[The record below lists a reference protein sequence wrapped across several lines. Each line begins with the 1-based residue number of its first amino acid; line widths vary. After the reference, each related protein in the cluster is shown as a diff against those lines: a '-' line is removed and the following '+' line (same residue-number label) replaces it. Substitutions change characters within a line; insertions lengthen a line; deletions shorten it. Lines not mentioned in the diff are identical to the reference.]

1 MRLLTLF
8 LVSAVLFTCFG
19 CNDKE
24 PEQPNV
30 AGEPRKDSQ
39 LFVNP
44 DALRNPLS
52 TVDISPMDMA
62 YFPVDYPKLKM
73 ANPAIGAP
81 VARVIY
87 SRPHLGGRALFG
99 GVLKY
104 GETWRLGANE
114 ATEIQFY
121 KDVKIQ
127 NRRIPAGRYTLYCV
141 LAEDKWTIAINSA
154 IDTWGLKQDSTRD
167 VARFE
172 IPVTTGNIKLEYFTI
187 VFEKSDKGAEL
198 VFGWDDVIAR
208 LPIEF

>member
-1 MRLLTLF
+1 
-8 LVSAVLFTCFG
+8 
-19 CNDKE
+19 
-24 PEQPNV
+24 
-30 AGEPRKDSQ
+30 
-39 LFVNP
+39 
-44 DALRNPLS
+44 
-52 TVDISPMDMA
+52 
-62 YFPVDYPKLKM
+62 M

-87 SRPHLGGRALFG
+87 SRPHLGGRTLFG